1 MICGGQKNKQDELRD
16 TRNCEL
22 VVPTFRYAYNRR
34 SCVALSVFR
43 LGHRFLFAKRLAYR
57 PPPWLIRVLI
67 ARLLSATFV

>member
-1 MICGGQKNKQDELRD
+1 
-16 TRNCEL
+16 
-22 VVPTFRYAYNRR
+22 VPTFRYAYNRR